1 VGRACRRY
9 HVALWASR
17 MVARRAP
24 ATHPSS
30 VALTRVG
37 AVCTRIFTPVPETG
51 QAAIYSPVRPATGPA
66 RSKQE
71 PMTVRKYAVHR
82 PPRQTQLQKN
92 PMPNSALGRHRLF
105 FPLPFAKAH
114 ATHVQCDWLPR
125 RRLRF
130 FFASTNKLNPSTLK
144 AQQRSGAPVG
154 FIVMLTSVSAQQGSD
169 APVGFI
175 VMLTSVSAQQVNESP
190 DAKTV
195 THAYMER
202 STHTRII
209 CNEEREHPCH
219 SAEYT
224 PGTTTVMRAAHM
236 KNTDVAPLW
245 HAAGDNLI
253 SDLFNKHTV
262 SLEYQQAHGSNGT
275 NRQP

>member
-1 VGRACRRY
+1 VRADDITWP
-9 HVALWASR
+9 HGWSR
-17 MVARRAP
+17 IRL
-24 ATHPSS
+24 
-30 VALTRVG
+30 LTRVG

-51 QAAIYSPVRPATGPA
+51 RAAIYSPATGPA

-125 RRLRF
+125 PRLRF

-154 FIVMLTSVSAQQGSD
+154 FIVMLTSVSAQH
-169 APVGFI
+169 
-175 VMLTSVSAQQVNESP
+175 VNESP

-209 CNEEREHPCH
+209 CNEDREHPCH

-224 PGTTTVMRAAHM
+224 PCTITVMRAAHM

-262 SLEYQQAHGSNGT
+262 SLEYQRAHGSNGT

>member
-1 VGRACRRY
+1 MSSRCHAKPLKGSKSLPLSAQRPRTEGGHEPASPRPSR
-9 HVALWASR
+9 ASR
-17 MVARRAP
+17 AVLAEERRGEEGSWDVRADDITWP
-24 ATHPSS
+24 HGWSRIRL
-30 VALTRVG
+30 LTRVG

-51 QAAIYSPVRPATGPA
+51 RAAIYSPATGPA

-125 RRLRF
+125 PRLRF

-154 FIVMLTSVSAQQGSD
+154 FIVMLTSVSAQQ
-169 APVGFI
+169 
-175 VMLTSVSAQQVNESP
+175 VNESP

-202 STHTRII
+202 STHT
-209 CNEEREHPCH
+209 
-219 SAEYT
+219 
-224 PGTTTVMRAAHM
+224 
-236 KNTDVAPLW
+236 
-245 HAAGDNLI
+245 
-253 SDLFNKHTV
+253 
-262 SLEYQQAHGSNGT
+262 HG
-275 NRQP
+275 